1 MPRWIKRDSEWVCV
15 RGLLTEVVWSLAY
28 VTLTKLIGAERDQ
41 KEVHALPVEK
51 CQCVLA
57 KAGLLLVP
65 LVLCIRVAGYSLRRA
80 TALHPARA
88 CLVGDGRRARVIV
101 V

>member
-1 MPRWIKRDSEWVCV
+1 MGMCAWLTYRSCV
-15 RGLLTEVVWSLAY
+15 VAGLLTEVVRSLAY

-57 KAGLLLVP
+57 KAG
-65 LVLCIRVAGYSLRRA
+65 VLCIRVAGYSLRRA